1 MTDSTRS
8 IRRTEGDLRTPQDSN
23 NVDTIITSRDGH
35 DGERRAAYVYQNK
48 PVTKP
53 NDGTRR
59 ASLGPRPL
67 ILGTYQITT
76 PRPTTSPGSRPQS
89 SSSRVPRNPTVA
101 SARWSSYTSPLTPLS
116 QLSPSPASDEVES
129 LKTQLAAS
137 EAFVKQLTKE
147 KFEAVDTSR
156 ELWLEIKGL
165 LEEHAQCLEER
176 RVLMGK
182 LGLLDEAEATP
193 GLLPSSEGVG
203 FAGSNQTLPQT
214 HPPLLSPIDTT
225 RSHRNLE
232 TEVTVGQPAASGC
245 ARSEPLVSEVDVT
258 DDDETLARIGSIF
271 LALTP
276 VDDRDGCNTPSPS
289 SISTPSYSSRSTPL
303 PPPRAHRRSRQRGNA
318 FVPFI
323 LPDVEHATPLSGPV
337 LRPSLNALA
346 PSPARFVSA
355 RAEVPRPQLDL
366 IDLASRTVGSDPCPE
381 FPGRRDLN
389 DRAKSFVKEANA
401 AAAAGSRPSFNLAT
415 GVELHAAMA
424 RVSASTARPRLA
436 SEFKKWPR
444 GISEPQ
450 IQIEPIDPLRESGFA
465 ALVRSE
471 RKRPIPQLRARG
483 FMPCSSPLTNPPL
496 VNPSEN
502 PEEEQNRTEISQA
515 EPASAPAGRGGAPL
529 EEEAE
534 LNCLSSSPLVN
545 PPENAKQGQ
554 SKKRRQLGKLF
565 KRVKSWI

>member
-465 ALVRSE
+465 ALLSAYQSSARQSVR
-471 RKRPIPQLRARG
+471 
-483 FMPCSSPLTNPPL
+483 
-496 VNPSEN
+496 
-502 PEEEQNRTEISQA
+502 
-515 EPASAPAGRGGAPL
+515 EPGRR
-529 EEEAE
+529 
-534 LNCLSSSPLVN
+534 
-545 PPENAKQGQ
+545 AKQDGD
-554 SKKRRQLGKLF
+554 
-565 KRVKSWI
+565 

>member
-1 MTDSTRS
+1 MSEALYSYARQCSLYAANTTVVQSS
-8 IRRTEGDLRTPQDSN
+8 QTEGDLRTPQDSN
-23 NVDTIITSRDGH
+23 NLDTIITSRDGH
-35 DGERRAAYVYQNK
+35 DGERRAAHAYQSK

-53 NDGTRR
+53 NDGTGR
-59 ASLGPRPL
+59 AR
-67 ILGTYQITT
+67 
-76 PRPTTSPGSRPQS
+76 SRPQS

-101 SARWSSYTSPLTPLS
+101 SARWSSYTSSLSPLS

-129 LKTQLAAS
+129 LKNQLAAS
-137 EAFVKQLTKE
+137 EAFVKRLTKE
-147 KFEAVDTSR
+147 KCEAVDASR

-165 LEEHAQCLEER
+165 LEEHAQWLEER
-176 RVLMGK
+176 RALMGK

-193 GLLPSSEGVG
+193 GLVPSSGGHQV
-203 FAGSNQTLPQT
+203 
-214 HPPLLSPIDTT
+214 
-225 RSHRNLE
+225 LE
-232 TEVTVGQPAASGC
+232 VAVSKPAVSGG
-245 ARSEPLVSEVDVT
+245 AHSEPVVSEVDVT

-276 VDDRDGCNTPSPS
+276 VDDSDDCNTPSPS
-289 SISTPSYSSRSTPL
+289 STSTPSYFPTIDFTSSPSTSFS
-303 PPPRAHRRSRQRGNA
+303 PPRAHRRSRQRGNA

-323 LPDVEHATPLSGPV
+323 HPDVEHATPLSAPV
-337 LRPSLNALA
+337 LRPSFNALGLPCTPDSPVHVLA
-346 PSPARFVSA
+346 PSSARLVSA
-355 RAEVPRPQLDL
+355 RAQVPRPQPDL
-366 IDLASRTVGSDPCPE
+366 IDLASQTVGSDPCPE

-389 DRAKSFVKEANA
+389 DRAKLFLKEANA
-401 AAAAGSRPSFNLAT
+401 AAAAGSRPAFNLAT

-450 IQIEPIDPLRESGFA
+450 IRIEPIDPLAKSGFA
-465 ALVRSE
+465 ALVRSK

-483 FMPCSSPLTNPPL
+483 FIPCSSPLANPPL
-496 VNPSEN
+496 TNPSES

-529 EEEAE
+529 EEDTE

-554 SKKRRQLGKLF
+554 SKKRGKLGKLL
-565 KRVKSWI
+565 KRVKSWISRSA